1 MSSIKLPSFLPP
13 ERSRARDNERNE
25 ELETPHYSNLNE
37 STDGYV
43 WFSEYL
49 TSDDSNKSNSEA
61 SSSSLSFNTSYSGNT
76 RGGGGVEKEGESGEF
91 EGGDLVE
98 SESPFYS
105 DMDFPS
111 TTTTQATEVPDGF
124 MYTHRGFLIPCSLER
139 YRNLY
144 PSISPT
150 DYLKIA
156 RSYLEIERSGGIG
169 KEYEY
174 EFRMASMRKEYL
186 DVMDQWSKA
195 IREYQ
200 EAIETETDAERLNK
214 LGEEYERWKQVVDE
228 YRTKM
233 EELREKKKSECQEQE
248 QEQEKLEGYLDTI
261 HDIIK
266 EWMKG
271 QRKNMTTPP
280 L

>member
-37 STDGYV
+37 STDEYV

-49 TSDDSNKSNSEA
+49 TSDDSSKSNSEA

-124 MYTHRGFLIPCSLER
+124 MYTHRGFLIPCSLKR

-174 EFRMASMRKEYL
+174 EFLMAMMRKGYL
-186 DVMDQWSKA
+186 DAMDQCSEAMSKLKKGMEMGA
-195 IREYQ
+195 
-200 EAIETETDAERLNK
+200 DAKRLK
-214 LGEEYERWKQVVDE
+214 ELGEEYERWKQVVDN
-228 YRTKM
+228 YRETS
-233 EELREKKKSECQEQE
+233 KKK
-248 QEQEKLEGYLDTI
+248 
-261 HDIIK
+261 
-266 EWMKG
+266 
-271 QRKNMTTPP
+271 
-280 L
+280 